1 MSGALKRAIATR
13 AAPQAIGPY
22 AQGVAADGLVF
33 LSGQIALDP
42 ERGRLVDGSIEDE
55 TRQVLANLRAV
66 LAADG
71 LALDAIVRTTVYLTD
86 LADFPRVNQ
95 AYAEFFT
102 EPFPAR
108 ATVQVAGLPRGAR
121 VEIDAIAL
129 ASEAIASDIEEQ
141 AVEKG

>member
-1 MSGALKRAIATR
+1 MSGGTKRALATTG
-13 AAPQAIGPY
+13 APQAIGPY
-22 AQGVAADGLVF
+22 AQGVAGGGFVF

-42 ERGRLVDGSIEDE
+42 ERGRLVDGSIEEE
-55 TRQVLANLRAV
+55 TRRVLTNLRAV

-71 LALDAIVRTTVYLTD
+71 LDLDALVRTTVYLTD

-95 AYAEFFT
+95 VYAEFFQ

-121 VEIDAIAL
+121 IEIDGIAL
-129 ASEAIASDIEEQ
+129 ARR
-141 AVEKG
+141 

>member
-1 MSGALKRAIATR
+1 MSAGTKRALATTG
-13 AAPQAIGPY
+13 APQAIGPY
-22 AQGVAADGLVF
+22 AQGVVAGGLVF

-42 ERGRLVDGSIEDE
+42 ERGRLADGSIEEE
-55 TRQVLANLRAV
+55 TRRVLTNLRAV

-71 LALDAIVRTTVYLTD
+71 LDLDALVRTTVYLTD

-95 AYAEFFT
+95 VYAEFFQ

-121 VEIDAIAL
+121 IEIDGIAL
-129 ASEAIASDIEEQ
+129 ARR
-141 AVEKG
+141 

>member
-22 AQGVAADGLVF
+22 AQGVAAGGLVF

-66 LAADG
+66 LAAES

-95 AYAEFFT
+95 IYAEFFT

>member
-1 MSGALKRAIATR
+1 MSGGTKRALATTG
-13 AAPQAIGPY
+13 APHAIGPY
-22 AQGVAADGLVF
+22 AQGVVGGGLVF

-42 ERGRLVDGSIEDE
+42 ERGRLVDGSIEEE
-55 TRQVLANLRAV
+55 TRRVLTNLRAV

-71 LALDAIVRTTVYLTD
+71 LDLDALVRTTVYLTD

-95 AYAEFFT
+95 VYAEFFQ

-121 VEIDAIAL
+121 IEIDGIAL
-129 ASEAIASDIEEQ
+129 A
-141 AVEKG
+141 

>member
-1 MSGALKRAIATR
+1 VSGALKRAIATR

-22 AQGVAADGLVF
+22 AQGVAAGGLVF

-108 ATVQVAGLPRGAR
+108 ATVQVSGLPRGAR

-129 ASEAIASDIEEQ
+129 A
-141 AVEKG
+141 KR

>member
-1 MSGALKRAIATR
+1 MSEDTKRALATTD
-13 AAPQAIGPY
+13 APQAIGPY
-22 AQGVAADGLVF
+22 SQGVAGGGWVF

-55 TRQVLANLRAV
+55 TRQVLTNLRAV

-71 LALDAIVRTTVYLTD
+71 LDLDAIVRTTVYLAD

-95 AYAEFFT
+95 VYAEFFH

-121 VEIDAIAL
+121 IEIDAIA
-129 ASEAIASDIEEQ
+129 ITPP
-141 AVEKG
+141 

>member
-1 MSGALKRAIATR
+1 MSGGTKRALATTG
-13 AAPQAIGPY
+13 APQAIGPY
-22 AQGVAADGLVF
+22 AQGVVAGGLVF

-42 ERGRLVDGSIEDE
+42 ERGRLADGSIEEE
-55 TRQVLANLRAV
+55 TRRVLTNLRAV

-71 LALDAIVRTTVYLTD
+71 LDLDALVRTTVYLTD

-95 AYAEFFT
+95 VYAEFFQ

-121 VEIDAIAL
+121 IEIDGIAL
-129 ASEAIASDIEEQ
+129 ARR
-141 AVEKG
+141 